1 MKIKY
6 ILYFLILF
14 ASATQA
20 QKYAPVDQGSKI
32 HFVIKNFGI
41 NTGGELT
48 GLKGDIIFFTTDLAA
63 CKFNVSVSSST
74 IDTDNESRDKHLK
87 NEEYFDVEK
96 YPEITLAS
104 TKVEKTNKTG
114 DGYYF
119 LSANLTIHGITKAV
133 SFPFHAEKQNA
144 DYLFTGDFEINR
156 LDFGVGESS
165 AVLSNTVKVSLSV
178 LAKKS

>member
-6 ILYFLILF
+6 ILYFFIFF
-14 ASATQA
+14 ASTTQA

-41 NTGGELT
+41 KTGGQLT
-48 GLKGDIIFFTTDLAA
+48 GLKGEIYFFTTDQAA
-63 CKFNVSVSSST
+63 CRFNVSVSTST

-87 NEEYFDVEK
+87 GEEYFDVEK
-96 YPEITLAS
+96 FPEITLES

-119 LSANLTIHGITKAV
+119 LSANLTIHGIIKPI
-133 SFPFHAEKQNA
+133 SFPFHAEKQN
-144 DYLFTGDFEINR
+144 DGYLFTGEFEINR
-156 LDFGVGESS
+156 LDFGVGENS
-165 AVLSNTVKVSLSV
+165 AVLSNTVTVSLSV
-178 LAKKS
+178 LAKKN